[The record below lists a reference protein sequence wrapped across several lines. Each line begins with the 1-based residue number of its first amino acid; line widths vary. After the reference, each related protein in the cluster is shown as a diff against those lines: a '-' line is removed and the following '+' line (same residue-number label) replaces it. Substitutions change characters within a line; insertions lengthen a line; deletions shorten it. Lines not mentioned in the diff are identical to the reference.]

1 MGRTFAAGS
10 SVTAVA
16 DICQS
21 ETGFVQVRFG
31 QQGVFIRA
39 AEQQKIESQG
49 DANLLQHTGQMVVVK
64 WKATADVPAHEMTVF
79 HYTIVAQ
86 AETEVRKED
95 RKECT
100 MITCHY
106 RFRQFNERRQ
116 RCLV

>member
-1 MGRTFAAGS
+1 M
-10 SVTAVA
+10 TAVA